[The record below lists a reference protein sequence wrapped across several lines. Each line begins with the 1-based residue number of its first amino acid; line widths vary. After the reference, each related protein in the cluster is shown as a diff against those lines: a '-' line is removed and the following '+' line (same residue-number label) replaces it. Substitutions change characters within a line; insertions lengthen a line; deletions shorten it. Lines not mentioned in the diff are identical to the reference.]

1 MYDCN
6 EKERL
11 RLKSQLATESI
22 GRHHAALVSKSVNRQ
37 MGLSPKEQ
45 KKRFMNKGLSF

>member
-1 MYDCN
+1 MKKKDYG
-6 EKERL
+6 
-11 RLKSQLATESI
+11 KSQLATESI

-45 KKRFMNKGLSF
+45 KKRFMNKGQSF